1 MKKKIL
7 LFILSLNVLF
17 VLNGQTLPK
26 GMNYQAV
33 ARNLKGEILPNETI
47 TLKINLV
54 SNADQGR
61 VEYYSEIHIAV
72 TNELGLFSLIIGE
85 GKVEQGAFGLI
96 PWSKENIW
104 MEVAIKDKT
113 QSNFSTIS
121 NSKLLAVPYA
131 LHAGTANSLVGDN
144 TVIRDDNQTAVPGLE
159 SRAAPGVV
167 STNWSVF
174 GNAKTNT
181 HGNIYRLNSLGTT
194 DFIDLFLITDNQQ
207 RIKITAAGDVKTTL
221 NFEVGKSV
229 LLNAVSGS
237 TINNGP
243 FTVDKMSPTILTG
256 TLQVNRAIKTTD
268 TLLVSGMKPTIL
280 SGTLRVDKSTTLNDS
295 LTVTNMKPTV
305 LTGKL
310 RVDKSTTLNDSLTVT
325 NMAPTVLTGKLRVD
339 KSTNLNDSLTVNNM
353 APTVLTGKLR
363 VDKSTTLNDSLT
375 VTNTKP
381 TVLTGKLR
389 VDKST
394 TLNDTLTV
402 TGSKPTLL
410 TGKLRVD
417 SATVIND
424 SFTVAGMNPTHLTG
438 TLVVDKGFS
447 SGASSSFNS
456 TLRLHD
462 SLMVLNMAPTILTG
476 KLRVDKSTTLN
487 DSLMVTGMKPTYLTG
502 TLKVDKAT
510 TLNDTLQVANK
521 KPTILTGSLNAK
533 LPVDF
538 DSTLNVDRYAR
549 FQDSV
554 IVNGNTYMNKP
565 LFITSKVADGGYL
578 ATFFNTDTA
587 KGDGIKIRL
596 NRKKAA
602 FTIPSDKDTL
612 SVEQQT
618 NMRKIINCSSGL
630 SNSERGE
637 LLGEIALEA
646 TLDGLKY
653 LGGVAIALGNILFDA
668 INDELNLPLDLATP
682 VNNAIGLPKDLAT
695 PLNNAL
701 GLPLKIDSLIN
712 NKLSLP
718 LSISTPINNALSL
731 PIKVDEKINSLLSLP
746 INFPN
751 VILPKIEFPKLAVSG
766 FVVDVPV
773 IPTFTLPGFT
783 VVEKFTLVPETTLLS
798 GFELIPDITPGSFVI
813 PAIPN
818 FSIPAIPSII
828 RIPVIPT
835 SALTIPAI
843 PSTALTIPKIPVVD
857 LESLGIPSIDF
868 SDFDFWGVPT
878 LCLDDVTASPLNN
891 ENVFIR
897 FTDADDLKLG
907 SIRAVSVKDWAVDY
921 LNPVF
926 LYGLYEA
933 ISSSVVDKKH
943 ALYHFQIEG
952 KKALRAYA
960 AIGVEYSSGNGDY
973 AEWLV
978 RSNPAE
984 SINKGDIV
992 GVIGGKI
999 TKDLKDAEQVMAVS
1013 HNPIVLGNVPDDGK
1027 VAYGNNIAFM
1037 GQIPVKILGPAVSGD
1052 YIVGNLNTPGYGRAI
1067 KPADMTIQDFK
1078 FAVGRA
1084 WESNEAGGPK
1094 LVNTVI
1100 GVHNGDYIKILKK
1113 FEEKV
1118 EKTENRL
1125 QSLEQKVEALLQKS
1139 NH

>member
-1 MKKKIL
+1 MKKIL
-7 LFILSLNVLF
+7 LLVLSISYMHMLI
-17 VLNGQTLPK
+17 GQALPK

-47 TLKINLV
+47 YLKINLV
-54 SNADQGR
+54 SNADNGR
-61 VEYYSEIHIAV
+61 VEHYSETHTAI

-85 GKVEQGAFGLI
+85 GKIEKGAFGLI

-113 QSNFSTIS
+113 QTSFSTIS

-144 TVIRDDNQTAVPGLE
+144 SVIKEEKQTSVSSFAPPG
-159 SRAAPGVV
+159 PGVI
-167 STNWSVF
+167 STNWSVL
-174 GNAKTNT
+174 GNAKTDAS
-181 HGNIYRLNSLGTT
+181 GNIYRLNSLGTT
-194 DFIDLFLITDNQQ
+194 DFVDLFLITDNVE
-207 RIKITAAGDVKTTL
+207 RFRITAAGDIKTKL

-229 LLNAVSGS
+229 LLNAISGS

-256 TLQVNRAIKTTD
+256 TLRVDKAIKTND
-268 TLLVSGMKPTIL
+268 SLVVSGMKPTI
-280 SGTLRVDKSTTLNDS
+280 
-295 LTVTNMKPTV
+295 
-305 LTGKL
+305 
-310 RVDKSTTLNDSLTVT
+310 
-325 NMAPTVLTGKLRVD
+325 LTGKLRVD

-389 VDKST
+389 VDKSS
-394 TLNDTLTV
+394 TLNDSVTV
-402 TGSKPTLL
+402 TNMAPTVL

-417 SATVIND
+417 KSTNLND
-424 SFTVAGMNPTHLTG
+424 SLSVN
-438 TLVVDKGFS
+438 
-447 SGASSSFNS
+447 
-456 TLRLHD
+456 
-462 SLMVLNMAPTILTG
+462 NMAPTALTG

-487 DSLMVTGMKPTYLTG
+487 DSLTVTSMKPTVLTG
-502 TLKVDKAT
+502 KLRVDKSTNLNDSLTVNNMAPTALTGKLRVDKSTTLNDTLTVAGSKPTILSGSLTVLGAFASGSSSSFNSTLRVHDSLLVLNMAPTILSGRLRVDKAT
-510 TLNDTLQVANK
+510 TLNDTLLVANK

-538 DSTLNVDRYAR
+538 DSTLTVDRFAR

-565 LFITSKVADGGYL
+565 LFITSKVTDGGYL

-587 KGDGIKIRL
+587 KADGIKIRL

-630 SNSERGE
+630 SNSQRGE

-653 LGGVAIALGNILFDA
+653 LGGVAVALGNVLFDA
-668 INDELNLPLDLATP
+668 INDGLDLPLDLATP
-682 VNNAIGLPKDLAT
+682 INDALDLPLNLASPINSAMGLPLDISSEINSGLGL
-695 PLNNAL
+695 PINFNNTINSLL
-701 GLPLKIDSLIN
+701 GLPLKI
-712 NKLSLP
+712 
-718 LSISTPINNALSL
+718 
-731 PIKVDEKINSLLSLP
+731 
-746 INFPN
+746 
-751 VILPKIEFPKLAVSG
+751 
-766 FVVDVPV
+766 
-773 IPTFTLPGFT
+773 PGFT
-783 VVEKFTLVPETTLLS
+783 IFPGLDFGVGEIPALGFPETTVV
-798 GFELIPDITPGSFVI
+798 PKI
-813 PAIPN
+813 PASPAVEIPSLPA
-818 FSIPAIPSII
+818 FSIPAIPD
-828 RIPVIPT
+828 V
-835 SALTIPAI
+835 ALTIPAI
-843 PSTALTIPKIPVVD
+843 PSVALTIPKIPTVD

-878 LCLDDVTASPLNN
+878 LCLDDVTVSPLNK

-973 AEWLV
+973 AEWLL
-978 RSNPAE
+978 RTDANEA
-984 SINKGDIV
+984 IYKGDIV

-999 TKDLKDAEQVMAVS
+999 SKDLANAEQVMAVS
-1013 HNPIVLGNVPDDGK
+1013 HNPIVLGNVPDQNK

-1037 GQIPVKILGPAVSGD
+1037 GQVPVKILGPAISGD
-1052 YIVGNLNTPGYGRAI
+1052 YIVGNPNTPGYGRAI

-1084 WESNEAGGPK
+1084 WESNESTGPK

-1118 EKTENRL
+1118 EKSENRL

>member
-7 LFILSLNVLF
+7 LLVLSLNCLF
-17 VLNGQTLPK
+17 VLHGQTLPK

-47 TLKINLV
+47 SLKINLV

-61 VEYYSEIHIAV
+61 VEHYSETHTAV
-72 TNELGLFSLIIGE
+72 TNELGLFSLIVGE
-85 GKVEQGAFGLI
+85 GKVVYGAFGLI

-113 QSNFSTIS
+113 QVNFSTIS

-131 LHAGTANSLVGDN
+131 IHAGTANSLVGDN
-144 TVIRDDNQTAVPGLE
+144 TLIKEQSQPPISSFRSPTPG
-159 SRAAPGVV
+159 SNGNV
-167 STNWSVF
+167 WSIV
-174 GNAKTNT
+174 GNYNSSSNNSGNT
-181 HGNIYRLNSLGTT
+181 DRPNSLGTT
-194 DFIDLFLITDNQQ
+194 DLIDLVLISNNLERM
-207 RIKITAAGDVKTTL
+207 RIMANGDVKIME
-221 NFEVGKSV
+221 NVEINKSV
-229 LLNAVSGS
+229 LLNKVSGS

-256 TLQVNRAIKTTD
+256 
-268 TLLVSGMKPTIL
+268 
-280 SGTLRVDKSTTLNDS
+280 
-295 LTVTNMKPTV
+295 
-305 LTGKL
+305 KL

-325 NMAPTVLTGKLRVD
+325 GMKPTHLTGTLVVDKGFSSGATSSFNSTLRVHDSLLVLNMAPTILTGKLRVD

-363 VDKSTTLNDSLT
+363 VDKPTTLNDSLT
-375 VTNTKP
+375 VT
-381 TVLTGKLR
+381 
-389 VDKST
+389 
-394 TLNDTLTV
+394 
-402 TGSKPTLL
+402 
-410 TGKLRVD
+410 
-417 SATVIND
+417 
-424 SFTVAGMNPTHLTG
+424 GM
-438 TLVVDKGFS
+438 
-447 SGASSSFNS
+447 
-456 TLRLHD
+456 
-462 SLMVLNMAPTILTG
+462 
-476 KLRVDKSTTLN
+476 
-487 DSLMVTGMKPTYLTG
+487 
-502 TLKVDKAT
+502 
-510 TLNDTLQVANK
+510 

-587 KGDGIKIRL
+587 KADGIKIRL

-612 SVEQQT
+612 SVAQQT

-653 LGGVAIALGNILFDA
+653 LGGIAVALGNILFDE
-668 INDELNLPLDLATP
+668 INDKLHLPLDLATP

-718 LSISTPINNALSL
+718 LSISAPINTALGL
-731 PIKVDEKINSLLSLP
+731 PYKLDVKINSALNLP
-746 INFPN
+746 VDFPA
-751 VILPKIEFPKLAVSG
+751 VILPKIDFPQLN
-766 FVVDVPV
+766 VPEIV
-773 IPTFTLPGFT
+773 TPAGLPNIPGF
-783 VVEKFTLVPETTLLS
+783 KLLDAFNLVPQTTLLS
-798 GFELIPDITPGSFVI
+798 SFELIPDITPGSMEI

-843 PSTALTIPKIPVVD
+843 PSSALTIPKIPVVN
-857 LESLGIPSIDF
+857 LESLGIPNIDF
-868 SDFDFWGVPT
+868 GDFDFWGVPT

-943 ALYHFQIEG
+943 ALYHFKIEG

-999 TKDLKDAEQVMAVS
+999 TKDLNDAEQVMAVS

-1067 KPADMTIQDFK
+1067 KPAEMTIQDFK
-1078 FAVGRA
+1078 FSVGRA

-1100 GVHNGDYIKILKK
+1100 GVHNGDYIRILKK